1 VKTEVREVRE
11 VTEKTD
17 EEEGEDE
24 DGADRKDKEHK
35 DQGEGKDEGKPKE
48 EIYSWAGFRVNEL
61 FFFVSCTC
69 LQLDMSGT
77 QPDSWKVTQM
87 PGWTIAAGG
96 VSCQWL

>member
-1 VKTEVREVRE
+1 MRRARMKMAQTGKTRNTKIRERA
-11 VTEKTD
+11 KMK
-17 EEEGEDE
+17 GSQKKRRPA
-24 DGADRKDKEHK
+24 GFCN
-35 DQGEGKDEGKPKE
+35 